1 MTKARIGHVAR
12 GTCGAAWATVA
23 VLAWMPA
30 ESQALINPKFTP
42 VHLVEQS
49 QVILE
54 LKFQGEIKRG
64 KAVATVIRTLKGK
77 SKKQTLEFDLTSTAY
92 ADQAALVR
100 KTLKQAKDRP
110 ALMFCGSLGDKPGE
124 QPAQPATPEAR
135 SGKAYV
141 HLEGMWIALDEDD
154 QGLWAFDQVSQ
165 PMVATWN
172 GGTDMLMHAVE
183 YILKSPAAEMPV
195 KTGVTWAAALVAG
208 RVPGKVSA
216 AVPVDLAGDGRLLL
230 MVASDA
236 GDRLIA
242 FSGNSVADVTA
253 KHHLQSKS
261 LAFAWADFNADGRLD
276 LASWDG
282 KSLTIHVQ
290 GPDGT
295 FSPSEGGKVTECI
308 GLSAVDVG
316 TKGKAGL
323 IISTHA
329 APLLL
334 LPGPTATPTPLAAG
348 AWPGG
353 ELGSPGPCLVA
364 DFDNNGLPDV
374 LQPLAQGSLLYRGTR
389 PGSFAPPVACPVA
402 LGPHPARI
410 CPGDWDGDGLLDLF
424 VAGEDGCRLWQN
436 LGGGQFLE
444 CVKLAGEVGYA
455 APSGRGDR
463 LSGRSEQRW
472 TPGRGDPLFLGGA
485 ARVFQ
490 SRFPQLRVF
499 EVDGPGA
506 RQRDAVSGPGPAGGL
521 LGRFH
526 RPWSPGPGPGAP
538 RWNMCPLGSHPERLR
553 PVRASDAGNKIRFR
567 RPAGG
572 ASRRRGS
579 AAGSMECYCG
589 RAGRLSGSTR
599 GRTGDRQVAVPRRQT
614 ADATSDPGGP
624 AGRDRAGA
632 GSREEIVSPCA
643 GRPGTAPFLAD
654 WRCFRRNVWTENTD
668 LCR

>member
-1 MTKARIGHVAR
+1 M
-12 GTCGAAWATVA
+12 CAAWATVA

-30 ESQALINPKFTP
+30 DAQALINPKFTP

-77 SKKQTLEFDLTSTAY
+77 SKKQTLEFDLTSTTY

-100 KTLKQAKDRP
+100 KTLKEAKDRP
-110 ALMFCGSLGDKPGE
+110 ALMFCGGLSDKPGE
-124 QPAQPATPEAR
+124 QPAEPSTPEAR

-141 HLEGMWIALDEDD
+141 HLEGMWIALDEDER
-154 QGLWAFDQVSQ
+154 GLWAFDQVSQ

-172 GGTDMLMHAVE
+172 GGTDMLVRAVE
-183 YILKSPAAEMPV
+183 YILKSPVPEMPV
-195 KTGVTWAAALVAG
+195 KTGVTWAAALAAG

-216 AVPVDLAGDGRLLL
+216 AVPVDLAGDGHLLL

-242 FSGNSVADVTA
+242 FSGKTVADVTA

-282 KSLTIHVQ
+282 KLLTIYVQ

-323 IISTHA
+323 IISTYA

-334 LPGPTATPTPLAAG
+334 LPGPMATPTPLASG

-353 ELGSPGPCLVA
+353 TLGAAGPCLVA
-364 DFDNNGLPDV
+364 DFDNHGLPDV

-389 PGSFAPPVACPVA
+389 TGGFARPVACPVA
-402 LGPHPARI
+402 LGSSPARI

-436 LGGGQFLE
+436 LGGGQFVE
-444 CVKLAGEVGYA
+444 CSKLAGEVGYA
-455 APSGRGDR
+455 ARRGAVAACLGDLNNDGRQDVAILYSAAAPQVFFNRGFRSFGVSQSLDLERGSVMRLAAQGQQAGCLADFTGNGVQDLALVLRDGTCALLVRTPTGSDLCGRAVLTTKSGFAGPLAVQAAVEDR
-463 LSGRSEQRW
+463 
-472 TPGRGDPLFLGGA
+472 PLGVWNVTAG
-485 ARVFQ
+485 
-490 SRFPQLRVF
+490 
-499 EVDGPGA
+499 GPGA
-506 RQRDAVSGPGPAGGL
+506 FLARPEAGPVTVKWRFPGGRPQTRQVILED
-521 LGRFH
+521 
-526 RPWSPGPGPGAP
+526 
-538 RWNMCPLGSHPERLR
+538 R
-553 PVRASDAGNKIRFR
+553 PVVI
-567 RPAGG
+567 
-572 ASRRRGS
+572 
-579 AAGSMECYCG
+579 E
-589 RAGRLSGSTR
+589 L
-599 GRTGDRQVAVPRRQT
+599 
-614 ADATSDPGGP
+614 
-624 AGRDRAGA
+624 
-632 GSREEIVSPCA
+632 
-643 GRPGTAPFLAD
+643 APE
-654 WRCFRRNVWTENTD
+654 TEKK
-668 LCR
+668 